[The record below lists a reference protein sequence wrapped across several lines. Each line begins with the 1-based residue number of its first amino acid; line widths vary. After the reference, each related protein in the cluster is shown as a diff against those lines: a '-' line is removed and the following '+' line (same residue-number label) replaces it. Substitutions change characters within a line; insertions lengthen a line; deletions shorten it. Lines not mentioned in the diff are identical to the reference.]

1 MTDLILII
9 VATVLVNNFVLTKFL
24 GLCPFLGASNRFE
37 TATGMALATTFVL
50 TTASGLSYLV
60 NRYLLIPT
68 ETEYLRLLAFML
80 IIAGAVQFTELVIRR
95 TSPLLHQVLGIF
107 LPLITT
113 NCAVLG
119 IALLNVQQSNNLV
132 EALAYGLGGGLGFSL
147 VIALFAGLRERTES
161 ADIPEAFRGAAISL
175 VTAAFMALG
184 FMGFAGMVSG

>member
-24 GLCPFLGASNRFE
+24 GLCPFLGASSRFE

-68 ETEYLRLLAFML
+68 DTEYLRLLTFIL
-80 IIAGAVQFTELVIRR
+80 IIAGTVQFTELVIRR

-119 IALLNVQQSNNLV
+119 IALLNVQQSENLV
-132 EALAYGLGGGLGFSL
+132 QALAYGLGGGLGFSL
-147 VIALFAGLRERTES
+147 VIALFAGLRERTEA
-161 ADIPEAFRGAAISL
+161 ADVPDAFRGAAISL
-175 VTAAFMALG
+175 ITAAFMALG
-184 FMGFAGMVSG
+184 FMGFVGMVRG

>member
-24 GLCPFLGASNRFE
+24 GLCPFLGASSRFE
-37 TATGMALATTFVL
+37 TATGMAMATTFVL

-60 NRYLLIPT
+60 NHYLLIPT
-68 ETEYLRLLAFML
+68 GTEYLRLLAFML

-119 IALLNVQQSNNLV
+119 IALLNVQQSENLV
-132 EALAYGLGGGLGFSL
+132 GALAYGLGGGLGFSL

-161 ADIPEAFRGAAISL
+161 ADIPEAFQGAAISL
-175 VTAAFMALG
+175 ITAAFMALG
-184 FMGFAGMVSG
+184 FMGFSGMVSG

>member
-24 GLCPFLGASNRFE
+24 GLCPFLGTSSRFE

-68 ETEYLRLLAFML
+68 GTEYLRLLAFML

-119 IALLNVQQSNNLV
+119 IALLNVQQSENLV
-132 EALAYGLGGGLGFSL
+132 QALAYGLGGGLGFSL

-161 ADIPEAFRGAAISL
+161 ADIPEAFRGPAISL
-175 VTAAFMALG
+175 ITAAFMALG

>member
-9 VATVLVNNFVLTKFL
+9 LATVLVNNFVLTKFL

-50 TTASGLSYLV
+50 TIASGLSYLINV
-60 NRYLLIPT
+60 WLLIPT
-68 ETEYLRLLAFML
+68 GTEYLRLLSFIL
-80 IIAGAVQFTELVIRR
+80 VIAGTVQFTELLIRR

-119 IALLNVQQSNNLV
+119 IALLNIQQSNSLV
-132 EALAYGLGGGLGFSL
+132 EALAYGFGGGLGFSL
-147 VIALFAGLRERTES
+147 VIALFAGLRERTEA
-161 ADIPEAFRGAAISL
+161 ADVPLSFRGPAISL
-175 VTAAFMALG
+175 VTAAFMALA
-184 FMGFAGMVSG
+184 FMGFAGMVRG